1 LSQHP
6 LAGLSFVNLVVN
18 GQSLLGVVLS
28 TSSLTASIRLLGLL
42 VASILLL
49 VFLMPA
55 SFRWSCCRQH
65 HFAGLV
71 ASVLS
76 SLAGLSLC
84 QHPFAGLLA
93 GALSRLSLV
102 LLTALSR
109 LSLIL
114 LVGFHRLIGKG
125 SAIEKPY
132 NRDYLTSIDYKQAIT

>member
-1 LSQHP
+1 
-6 LAGLSFVNLVVN
+6 
-18 GQSLLGVVLS
+18 
-28 TSSLTASIRLLGLL
+28 
-42 VASILLL
+42 
-49 VFLMPA
+49 MPA

-65 HFAGLV
+65 PFAGLVV

-93 GALSRLSLV
+93 SVLSSLASLAVSVLSSLADPAYASILLLGFFLAFSRLLLV
-102 LLTALSR
+102 LLSAFSH

-114 LVGFHRLIGKG
+114 LVDFHRSIEKG